1 MDSIGERIQIERY
14 TDSIGER
21 IQIERYTS
29 DSIRERIQIHGQ
41 YRKEDTDTRT
51 A

>member
-41 YRKEDTDTRT
+41 YRKEDIDTRT

>member
-21 IQIERYTS
+21 IQIERYT